1 MIGLYRPGSSLLH
14 RAPAVLKLGLLA
26 VAMVLVG
33 VVGDPL
39 LLAVE
44 FLVVIGLYAV
54 AGIPPLAAWPQI
66 GPILWILVFAVP
78 VQVLVAGGSV
88 EGWTTAG
95 LMAGRLI
102 VAVAL
107 AALFTLT
114 TTVTA
119 VLEAFQL
126 LLTPFRRW
134 VDADR
139 VGLLVALTIRCIP
152 LVAEIVREVLDARR
166 ARGAQASVVA
176 LAVPVVVRSLY
187 AADAIGEALAARGL
201 DD

>member
-1 MIGLYRPGSSLLH
+1 VIGLYLPGRSPVH
-14 RAPAVLKLGLLA
+14 RAPAVFKLLVLA

-33 VVGDPL
+33 LVQEPWL
-39 LLAVE
+39 LGAAALAT
-44 FLVVIGLYAV
+44 IGLYALARV
-54 AGIPPLAAWPQI
+54 PFGAAWRQVSPV
-66 GPILWILVFAVP
+66 LWLLVVAVPLQAVFA
-78 VQVLVAGGSV
+78 
-88 EGWTTAG
+88 GWTVAA
-95 LMAGRLI
+95 LMAGRLL

-119 VLEAFQL
+119 VLGAFATL
-126 LLTPFRRW
+126 LRPFRRW

-139 VGLLVALTIRCIP
+139 VGLLVALMIRCIP
-152 LVAEIVREVLDARR
+152 LVAEIVAEVVEARR
-166 ARGAQASVVA
+166 ARGVQGSLRA

-187 AADAIGEALAARGL
+187 AADAIGEALAARGM

>member
-1 MIGLYRPGSSLLH
+1 VIGLYRPGTSLLH
-14 RAPAVLKLGLLA
+14 RAPAVLKLGVLA
-26 VAMVLVG
+26 VGMVLVG
-33 VVGDPL
+33 LVGDPVV
-39 LLAVE
+39 LAAE
-44 FLVVIGLYAV
+44 FAAVIALYAI
-54 AGIPPLAAWPQI
+54 AGIPPTAAWPQI

-88 EGWTTAG
+88 DGWTTAG
-95 LMAGRLI
+95 VMAGRLV

-126 LLTPFRRW
+126 LLRPFRRW

-139 VGLLVALTIRCIP
+139 VGLALTIRCLP

-166 ARGAQASVVA
+166 ARGAQGSLLA

>member
-1 MIGLYRPGSSLLH
+1 VIGLYRPGTSLLH

-26 VAMVLVG
+26 VGMVLVG
-33 VVGDPL
+33 LVADPL
-39 LLAVE
+39 VLAGQ
-44 FLVVIGLYAV
+44 LGIVIVLYAI
-54 AGIPPLAAWPQI
+54 AGIPPAAAWPQI

-88 EGWTTAG
+88 AGWTTAG
-95 LMAGRLI
+95 LMAGRLL

-119 VLEAFQL
+119 VLEAFQIL
-126 LLTPFRRW
+126 LKPFRRW

-166 ARGAQASVVA
+166 ARGAQGSMVA